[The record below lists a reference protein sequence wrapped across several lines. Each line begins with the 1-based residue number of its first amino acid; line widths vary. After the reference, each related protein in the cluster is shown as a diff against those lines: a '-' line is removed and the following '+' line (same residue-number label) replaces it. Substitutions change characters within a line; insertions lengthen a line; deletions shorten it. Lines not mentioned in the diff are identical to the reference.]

1 MTNAPTHNLAARNP
15 NEQTVV
21 NFFDTLGSGDLNK
34 LGELL
39 YPDII
44 WTVMNSDIP
53 GSGPHEG
60 RDHVLNEFLA
70 PVRGSFKPG
79 DPKVV
84 IDNLVSTGDCV
95 MAETRALGERAD
107 GRQYNNRYAWA
118 FELRDGK
125 VQKIR
130 EYMDSYYVV
139 RFFDLLAPKQGA

>member
-1 MTNAPTHNLAARNP
+1 MTTARNA
-15 NEQTVV
+15 NEQIVV
-21 NFFDTLGSGDLNK
+21 DFFIKLGVGDLNK
-34 LGELL
+34 LAELL
-39 YPDII
+39 HVDMT

-53 GSGPHEG
+53 GSGRHEG
-60 RDHVLNEFLA
+60 RDHILNEFLA
-70 PVRGSFKPG
+70 PVRGLFKPG
-79 DPKVV
+79 DPKVHV
-84 IDNLVSTGDCV
+84 DNLVSSDDCV

-125 VQKIR
+125 IKNVR